1 MPQTISMKDLLEA
14 GVHFGHQS
22 KRWNP
27 KMKSYIFTARNGV
40 HVIDLAKTA
49 PLLEEAFNAVRDITA
64 DGKGIIFVG
73 TKKQARH
80 IVTEEAKRV
89 GAMYMTERWIGGL
102 LTNFDSIK
110 KSLRKLES
118 LKEQRQNG
126 ELDKFTKKE
135 RAGFDHEIAKLE
147 RQLGGVADLKEL
159 PAALFVIDPRK
170 EEIAV
175 LEAKNAGV
183 KVIAVVD
190 TNCDPTNIDYPI
202 PGNDDALKSIKLFVS
217 TMANAVEEGKR
228 LAKDKAAKTPAETK
242 IDGEAKEEV
251 AIEVLQDAM
260 PVAAKAKPATPPAG
274 AKAKGAG
281 PVVEAGSEST
291 QIVVEDAPQVE
302 ATDSLASP
310 AMIEEALS
318 QTEADRKVVKDA
330 AADQVKGKTQA
341 KSTKKQAKI
350 DDQAAAAKDKSK
362 K

>member
-27 KMKSYIFTARNGV
+27 KMKPYIFTARNGV
-40 HVIDLAKTA
+40 HVIDLAKTV
-49 PLLEEAFNAVRDITA
+49 PLLEEAYNAVRDLTA
-64 DGKGIIFVG
+64 NGQNIIFVG

-80 IVTEEAKRV
+80 IVAEEAKRV

-110 KSLRKLES
+110 KSLKKLES

-135 RAGFDHEIAKLE
+135 KAGFDHEIARLE
-147 RQLGGVADLKEL
+147 RQLGGVADLKQL

-183 KVIAVVD
+183 KVISVVD
-190 TNCDPTNIDYPI
+190 TNCDPSNIDYPI

-217 TMANAVEEGKR
+217 VIANAVEEGKQ
-228 LAKDKAAKTPAETK
+228 LAKDKQAKKDVAVTQADQASVAE
-242 IDGEAKEEV
+242 ES
-251 AIEVLQDAM
+251 EVLQDAI
-260 PVAAKAKPATPPAG
+260 PAQAKSDQAIPPAG
-274 AKAKGAG
+274 AKAKGSG
-281 PVVEAGSEST
+281 PIKGKGSASP
-291 QIVVEDAPQVE
+291 QIVVEDAPQTDI
-302 ATDSLASP
+302 ADSLDSP
-310 AMIEEALS
+310 EMIEESMS
-318 QTEADRKVVKDA
+318 QQEANKKIVKDKA
-330 AADQVKGKTQA
+330 IDEAIGKTEA
-341 KSTKKQAKI
+341 KSTKKQAAV
-350 DDQAAAAKDKSK
+350 DQKAKAAKD
-362 K
+362 